1 MAVGRVNPRSLRPRR
16 RSGWSPR
23 WVNGTDH
30 YDRMLRSS
38 YNWSVNKS
46 RPSQQKRQR
55 ERQRQERRTEKQARR
70 QEVAA
75 QKANQPAPSAGF
87 DPDLEGIKPG
97 PQPLQD
103 WQKADEE
110 KVDAE

>member
-1 MAVGRVNPRSLRPRR
+1 M
-16 RSGWSPR
+16 
-23 WVNGTDH
+23 
-30 YDRMLRSS
+30 
-38 YNWSVNKS
+38 NKS

-55 ERQRQERRTEKQARR
+55 ERQRQERQKEKQARR

-75 QKANQPAPSAGF
+75 QKANTPGRPDGV
-87 DPDLEGIKPG
+87 DPDLEGIQAG

-110 KVDAE
+110 KADAE

>member
-1 MAVGRVNPRSLRPRR
+1 M
-16 RSGWSPR
+16 
-23 WVNGTDH
+23 VNGTDH
-30 YDRMLRSS
+30 YDRTVRSS

-55 ERQRQERRTEKQARR
+55 ERQRQERQKEKQVRR

-75 QKANQPAPSAGF
+75 QKATNPGRPDGA
-87 DPDLEGIKPG
+87 DPDLEGIQAG

-103 WQKADEE
+103 WQTETETETETK
-110 KVDAE
+110 

>member
-1 MAVGRVNPRSLRPRR
+1 M
-16 RSGWSPR
+16 
-23 WVNGTDH
+23 VNGTDH
-30 YDRMLRSS
+30 YDRTVRSS

-55 ERQRQERRTEKQARR
+55 ERQRQERQKEKQVRR

-75 QKANQPAPSAGF
+75 QKATNPGRPDGA
-87 DPDLEGIKPG
+87 DPDLEGIQAG

-103 WQKADEE
+103 WQTETETETK
-110 KVDAE
+110 

>member
-1 MAVGRVNPRSLRPRR
+1 MGVGRVKPRSLSPRSR
-16 RSGWSPR
+16 LEWSPSF
-23 WVNGTDH
+23 VNGTDH
-30 YDRMLRSS
+30 YDRTARSS

-55 ERQRQERRTEKQARR
+55 ERQRQERQKEKQVRR

-75 QKANQPAPSAGF
+75 QKATNPGRPDGV
-87 DPDLEGIKPG
+87 DPDLEGIQAG

-103 WQKADEE
+103 WQTETETETK
-110 KVDAE
+110 